1 MIVACVVAGF
11 RNSLKL
17 IITKY
22 GFIFEFSSFAS
33 IYLLYDTIQILTNM
47 FLKYYRA
54 QKRCYNCF
62 NSPKRQIIV
71 TNYELL
77 STIKTFIA
85 ELNLIV
91 VGFE

>member
-1 MIVACVVAGF
+1 MIVACVVASF

-22 GFIFEFSSFAS
+22 GFIFEFGSFAS
-33 IYLLYDTIQILTNM
+33 IYLPYDIIQILTNM

-77 STIKTFIA
+77 STNKTFIA